1 MLLSLSFFFRP
12 DSVYSISDQKEPAEV
27 LSGVLS
33 VEIRVAQIS
42 SEFMNEVKETRRMD
56 FGSTIV
62 K

>member
-1 MLLSLSFFFRP
+1 MQLPLSFFFRP